1 MGLCWD
7 WPQSDAGGRHR
18 FSLLGF
24 YQDTIVRNLVRP
36 MYCKLIQFFIL
47 SSLLT
52 CVSWAARVGLDNAT
66 NTNYPTAGTNIPIN
80 QLVNTGN
87 VSGTPFGGWW
97 FEGNG
102 DWAIG
107 TASQSTLG
115 GGSTALDTGGKSLL
129 LKGANI
135 PAGAGGFTKASRYI
149 DPNGLAAGQYFSFDL
164 AVNFRNGYKGVDV
177 FAVVGTDSV
186 KVFNFNVGGDDYTI
200 NGTTIGNSYS
210 SDSIFNIRFDQT
222 SADGGSWTLTRSGG
236 VSDIET
242 GTYAGVIRNFSFYIG
257 GTEAS
262 NENVLIVNNL
272 KVGPYRQVNFAVD
285 MRIKNSKNEFRPVDG
300 HGLEIK
306 GSFDEWGPGI
316 ALTDPD
322 ADNIYSATV
331 LYPGAVGALGQY
343 RLYASNTGTNGLTW
357 EDRWS
362 TWLATGGSSGGSH
375 NRSLTF
381 GADGSD
387 QTIPTFYFGDDDGIG
402 PVITR
407 SGDAV
412 INLQQNASYA
422 DAGANA
428 VDFIEGNCE
437 VTVSISPSAT
447 LSTLT
452 QTPGTYTITYNSLD
466 AAGNSGTP
474 ATRTVVVASAA
485 NDGYDAFIAGKTT
498 NSQTLAEY
506 AFGATDVGVLPS
518 GNNPQVSASGGRL
531 ILTYY
536 VRITN
541 PALVV
546 IPELSRNL
554 IDGFAPD
561 ASIDS
566 AVIGQISVGNV
577 LLEQRTASVPV
588 DSDCKFLRLKIQR
601 GQ

>member
-1 MGLCWD
+1 M
-7 WPQSDAGGRHR
+7 SDVTKPK
-18 FSLLGF
+18 FLPVVVVSLVIL
-24 YQDTIVRNLVRP
+24 NLVN
-36 MYCKLIQFFIL
+36 F
-47 SSLLT
+47 T
-52 CVSWAARVGLDNAT
+52 ETHAAVFDVDNASASA
-66 NTNYPTAGTNIPIN
+66 YALGWGVAAPEWSLDGTTF
-80 QLVNTGN
+80 TG
-87 VSGTPFGGWW
+87 GGLGGWSLRADPNADVRL
-97 FEGNG
+97 ESV
-102 DWAIG
+102 A
-107 TASQSTLG
+107 TLG
-115 GGSTALDTGGKSLL
+115 GGSTVLDSSGQSFRLS
-129 LKGANI
+129 
-135 PAGAGGFTKASRYI
+135 GGFHSPNNDANFSGAYANAVRYL
-149 DPNGLAAGQYFSFDL
+149 DPEGLSEGQSFSFQM
-164 AVNFRNGYKGVDV
+164 AVNYRNGNKGVDL
-177 FAVVGTDSV
+177 FGIDGTQI
-186 KVFNFNVGGDDYTI
+186 FNFN
-200 NGTTIGNSYS
+200 IGNNDYVVNNALMGNGSIGDQYS
-210 SDSIFNIRFDQT
+210 PNTLFQFRFDQT
-222 SADGGSWTLTRSGG
+222 SPTGGNWSITRSGEFTDFD
-236 VSDIET
+236 S
-242 GTYAGVIRNFSFYIG
+242 GTYSGVLRSVKFYAGASDTNGNNDALFFNHLVIGPSRNITFAIDMNAKINKGRFNP
-257 GTEAS
+257 AS
-262 NENVLIVNNL
+262 
-272 KVGPYRQVNFAVD
+272 
-285 MRIKNSKNEFRPVDG
+285 G
-300 HGLEIK
+300 HGLELR
-306 GSFDEWGPGI
+306 GDFNNWGPGFP
-316 ALTDPD
+316 LSDS
-322 ADNIYSATV
+322 DNDGIYTASI
-331 LYPGAVGALGQY
+331 LWPGSPGGVVQY
-343 RLYASNTGTNGLTW
+343 RLRATNTGVGGLGW
-357 EDRWS
+357 EDVFVGSRFP
-362 TWLATGGSSGGSH
+362 ATE
-375 NRSLTF
+375 NRGFSL
-381 GADGSD
+381 GADQEG
-387 QTIPTFYFGDDDGIG
+387 QAIQLHFGDDDGIG
-402 PVITR
+402 PEITR
-407 SGDAV
+407 LGDAV

-437 VTVSISPSAT
+437 VTVAISPRAT

-452 QTPGTYTITYNSLD
+452 QTPGTYTSTYNSLD

>member
-1 MGLCWD
+1 M
-7 WPQSDAGGRHR
+7 
-18 FSLLGF
+18 
-24 YQDTIVRNLVRP
+24 TIRTLVRP
-36 MYCKLIQFFIL
+36 VYSKLIQFFIL

-66 NTNYPTAGTNIPIN
+66 NTNYPTASTNIPIN
-80 QLVNTGN
+80 QWVNTGN

-164 AVNFRNGYKGVDV
+164 AVNWRNGYKGVDV
-177 FAVVGTDSV
+177 FAVVGANSV
-186 KVFNFNVGGDDYTI
+186 KVFNFNVGGDDYAV

-210 SDSIFNIRFDQT
+210 SDSMFNVRFDQT
-222 SADGGSWTLTRSGG
+222 STDGGSWTLTRSGG

-242 GTYAGVIRNFSFYIG
+242 GTYAGVIRNFSFYTG
-257 GTEAS
+257 GTDAG
-262 NENVLIVNNL
+262 NENVMIVNNL

-452 QTPGTYTITYNSLD
+452 QSPGTYTITYNSLD

-474 ATRTVVVASAA
+474 ATRMVVVASAA

-506 AFGATDVGVLPS
+506 AFGATDVGALAP
-518 GNNPQVSASGGRL
+518 GDRPQVTVSGGNLVLSYQVRL
-531 ILTYY
+531 
-536 VRITN
+536 TN
-541 PALVV
+541 PALIVN
-546 IPELSRNL
+546 PQLSTNL
-554 IDGFAPD
+554 PSGFASD
-561 ASIDS
+561 SSITTNT
-566 AVIGQISVGNV
+566 VGQITNHGVV
-577 LLEQRTASVPV
+577 LEQRTASVSV
-588 DSDCKFLRLKIQR
+588 NSATQKFLRLQVQR

>member
-1 MGLCWD
+1 
-7 WPQSDAGGRHR
+7 
-18 FSLLGF
+18 
-24 YQDTIVRNLVRP
+24 
-36 MYCKLIQFFIL
+36 
-47 SSLLT
+47 
-52 CVSWAARVGLDNAT
+52 
-66 NTNYPTAGTNIPIN
+66 
-80 QLVNTGN
+80 
-87 VSGTPFGGWW
+87 
-97 FEGNG
+97 
-102 DWAIG
+102 
-107 TASQSTLG
+107 
-115 GGSTALDTGGKSLL
+115 
-129 LKGANI
+129 
-135 PAGAGGFTKASRYI
+135 
-149 DPNGLAAGQYFSFDL
+149 
-164 AVNFRNGYKGVDV
+164 
-177 FAVVGTDSV
+177 
-186 KVFNFNVGGDDYTI
+186 VFNFNVGGDDYAI

-210 SDSIFNIRFDQT
+210 SNSMFNIRFDQT
-222 SADGGSWTLTRSGG
+222 STDGGSWTLTRSGG

-257 GTEAS
+257 GTDAG
-262 NENVLIVNNL
+262 NENVMIVNNL

-322 ADNIYSATV
+322 ADNIYSATI

-375 NRSLTF
+375 DRSLTF

-387 QTIPTFYFGDDDGIG
+387 QTIPTLYFGDDDGIG
-402 PVITR
+402 PEITLL
-407 SGDAV
+407 GDEV

-428 VDFIEGNCE
+428 MDFIEGICE
-437 VTVSISPSAT
+437 VTVAITPSAN

>member
-1 MGLCWD
+1 M
-7 WPQSDAGGRHR
+7 
-18 FSLLGF
+18 
-24 YQDTIVRNLVRP
+24 
-36 MYCKLIQFFIL
+36 LIQFFIT

-52 CVSWAARVGLDNAT
+52 CMSWAARVGLDNAT

-80 QLVNTGN
+80 QWVNTGN

-149 DPNGLAAGQYFSFDL
+149 DPNGLTAGQYFSFDL
-164 AVNFRNGYKGVDV
+164 AVNWRNGFKGVDV
-177 FAVVGTDSV
+177 FAAVGTNSV
-186 KVFNFNVGGDDYTI
+186 QVFNFNVGGDDYAI

-210 SDSIFNIRFDQT
+210 SDSMFNVRFDQT

-257 GTEAS
+257 GTDAG
-262 NENVLIVNNL
+262 NENVMIVNNL

-285 MRIKNSKNEFRPVDG
+285 MRIKNSKNEFRPLDG

-316 ALTDPD
+316 ELTDPD

-331 LYPGAVGALGQY
+331 LYPGAAGALGQY
-343 RLYASNTGTNGLTW
+343 RVYAANTGTNGLTW

-375 NRSLTF
+375 NRSITF

-428 VDFIEGNCE
+428 VDFIEGICE
-437 VTVSISPSAT
+437 VTVAISPSAT

-506 AFGATDVGVLPS
+506 AFGATDVGALAP
-518 GNNPQVSASGGRL
+518 GDRPQVTVSGGNL
-531 ILTYY
+531 VLSYQ
-536 VRITN
+536 VRVAN
-541 PALVV
+541 PALIVR
-546 IPELSRNL
+546 PQLSTNVL
-554 IDGFAPD
+554 SGFASDP
-561 ASIDS
+561 SI
-566 AVIGQISVGNV
+566 ATNTVGQITNNGVV
-577 LLEQRTASVPV
+577 LEQRTASVSV
-588 DSDCKFLRLKIQR
+588 DSANPNRKFLRLQVQR